1 MGEFFTSFEASWLH
15 FLQRDEPLEAF
26 TDQFPESPCL
36 LAGWFIPLDSAL
48 WPAVEALQRCLRPV
62 DWLRPYP
69 AHLQHLW
76 LGSLGWAM
84 SWPTEATEEWVE
96 RGREALRNLG
106 TFTVDFPR
114 LNCFHNAVVAEAEG
128 DKGHL
133 AELAHRLLPDEDLST
148 FLPHLAVALP
158 TAAGNPQELREI
170 LVPLREFNLGR
181 QAVDN
186 VRLGL
191 VPLSRC
197 DVLQPW
203 TVPASIRL
211 G

>member
-1 MGEFFTSFEASWLH
+1 
-15 FLQRDEPLEAF
+15 
-26 TDQFPESPCL
+26 
-36 LAGWFIPLDSAL
+36 
-48 WPAVEALQRCLRPV
+48 
-62 DWLRPYP
+62 
-69 AHLQHLW
+69 
-76 LGSLGWAM
+76 M

-106 TFTVDFPR
+106 TFTIDFPR

-128 DKGHL
+128 DRGHL

-170 LVPLREFNLGR
+170 LVPLRESNLGR

-197 DVLQPW
+197 DVLQPR